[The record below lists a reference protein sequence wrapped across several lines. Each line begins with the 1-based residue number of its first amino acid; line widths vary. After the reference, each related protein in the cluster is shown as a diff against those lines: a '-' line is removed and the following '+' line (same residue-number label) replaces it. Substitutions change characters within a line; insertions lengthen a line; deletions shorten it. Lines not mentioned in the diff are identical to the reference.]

1 MEDKNETKEEII
13 IDEEEAK
20 KEFLEELK
28 TKNME
33 ETQEIERA
41 KILAALA
48 LSDSVASEEI
58 TLEIAKS
65 KKANHKKTKKSLL
78 IKELKASLIDTV
90 VTGVLSVA
98 ALFLFDLI
106 LRLLFGYY
114 VADLKGVYIIV
125 FLIVLVIY
133 TPIMNIS
140 KHGKT
145 LGQKF
150 SKTEA

>member
-1 MEDKNETKEEII
+1 MEEKDEIKKEII

-33 ETQEIERA
+33 ETQQIERA
-41 KILAALA
+41 KILAALNE
-48 LSDSVASEEI
+48 SVASQEI
-58 TLEIAKS
+58 TLENIEGNKGNN
-65 KKANHKKTKKSLL
+65 KNLKRSLL
-78 IKELKASLIDTV
+78 IKELKVSLIDTAI
-90 VTGVLSVA
+90 TIVLSVA
-98 ALFLFDLI
+98 ALFLFDVI
-106 LRLLFGYY
+106 LRLFGYY

-125 FLIVLVIY
+125 LLIISFIY

-145 LGQKF
+145 LGQKLI
-150 SKTEA
+150 KREV